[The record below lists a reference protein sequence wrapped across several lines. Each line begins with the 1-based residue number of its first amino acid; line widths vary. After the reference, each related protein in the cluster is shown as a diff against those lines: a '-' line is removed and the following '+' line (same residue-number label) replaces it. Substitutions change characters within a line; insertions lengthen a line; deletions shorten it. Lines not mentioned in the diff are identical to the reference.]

1 MQQCVDMLL
10 QGLEEFD
17 EPAAYYKGNRIVQA
31 NQKFADLFERDIAEF
46 NDLPII
52 DICHNDSMEMIRDF
66 IRRRAHHDVDV
77 PQHYEAA
84 FRTTSR
90 PRVMMTVDVLKLHN
104 TEGAVLAIL
113 HEKG

>member
-17 EPAAYYKGNRIVQA
+17 EPAAFYKGNRILQA

-52 DICHNDSMEMIRDF
+52 DICHNESMEMIQDF
-66 IRRRAHHDVDV
+66 IRRRAHQDTDV
-77 PQHYEAA
+77 PSHYEAA
-84 FRTTSR
+84 FRTASR

-104 TEGAVLAIL
+104 SEGAVLAVL
-113 HEKG
+113 HEKE

>member
-17 EPAAYYKGNRIVQA
+17 EPAAYYKGNKIVQA
-31 NQKFADLFERDIAEF
+31 NQKFADLFERDLAEF

-52 DICHNDSMEMIRDF
+52 DICHNESIEMVKDF
-66 IRRRAHHDVDV
+66 IKRRVHRDVDV
-77 PQHYEAA
+77 PRHYEAA
-84 FRTTSR
+84 FRTSSR
-90 PRVMMTVDVLKLHN
+90 PKVMMTVDVLKLHN
-104 TEGAVLAIL
+104 SEGAILAIL

>member
-17 EPAAYYKGNRIVQA
+17 EPAAYYKGNRIVQT

-46 NDLPII
+46 NNLPII
-52 DICHNDSMEMIRDF
+52 DICHNESIEMIRDF
-66 IRRRAHHDVDV
+66 IRRHAHHDVDV
-77 PQHYEAA
+77 PTHYEAA
-84 FRTTSR
+84 FRTKTR
-90 PRVMMTVDVLKLHN
+90 PKVMMTVDVLKLHN
-104 TEGAVLAIL
+104 TEGAVLTIL

>member
-10 QGLEEFD
+10 QGLEKFD
-17 EPAAYYKGNRIVQA
+17 EPAAFYKGNRIVQA

-52 DICHNDSMEMIRDF
+52 DICHNESIEMIQDF

-77 PQHYEAA
+77 PMHYEAA
-84 FRTTSR
+84 FRTTNR
-90 PRVMMTVDVLKLHN
+90 ARVMMTVDVLKLHS
-104 TEGAVLAIL
+104 TEGAVLTIL
-113 HEKG
+113 HEKD

>member
-10 QGLEEFD
+10 QGLEKFD
-17 EPAAYYKGNRIVQA
+17 EPAAFYKGNRIVQA

-52 DICHNDSMEMIRDF
+52 DICHNESI
-66 IRRRAHHDVDV
+66 
-77 PQHYEAA
+77 EAA
-84 FRTTSR
+84 FRTSSR
-90 PRVMMTVDVLKLHN
+90 PKVVMTVDVLKLQS

-113 HEKG
+113 HEKE

>member
-1 MQQCVDMLL
+1 MLL

-17 EPAAYYKGNRIVQA
+17 EPAAFYRGNKIVQA

-52 DICHNDSMEMIRDF
+52 DICHNESIEMVRDF
-66 IRRRAHHDVDV
+66 IRRRAHQDTDV
-77 PQHYEAA
+77 PKHYEAA
-84 FRTTSR
+84 FRTARR
-90 PRVMMTVDVLKLHN
+90 PRVMMTVDVLKLQN

>member
-10 QGLEEFD
+10 QGLEEFE

-52 DICHNDSMEMIRDF
+52 DICHNESMEMIRDF
-66 IRRRAHHDVDV
+66 IRRRAHQDVDV

-84 FRTTSR
+84 FRTSSR
-90 PRVMMTVDVLKLHN
+90 PKVMMTVDVLKLHN

-113 HEKG
+113 HEKA

>member
-1 MQQCVDMLL
+1 MLL
-10 QGLEEFD
+10 QGLEEFE
-17 EPAAYYKGNRIVQA
+17 EPAAYYQGNRIVQA

-52 DICHNDSMEMIRDF
+52 DIYHNDSIEMVQDF
-66 IRRRAHHDVDV
+66 IRRRAHRDVDV
-77 PQHYEAA
+77 PKHYEAA
-84 FRTTSR
+84 FRTASR

-113 HEKG
+113 HEKD

>member
-17 EPAAYYKGNRIVQA
+17 EPAAYYQGNRIVQA

-52 DICHNDSMEMIRDF
+52 DICHNESIEMIRDF
-66 IRRRAHHDVDV
+66 IKRRAHRDTDV
-77 PQHYEAA
+77 PRHYEAA
-84 FRTTSR
+84 FRTSSR
-90 PRVMMTVDVLKLHN
+90 PRVMMTVDVLRLHN

-113 HEKG
+113 HEKR

>member
-10 QGLEEFD
+10 QGLEEFE
-17 EPAAYYKGNRIVQA
+17 EPAAYYQGNRIVQA

-52 DICHNDSMEMIRDF
+52 DIYHNDSIEMVQDF
-66 IRRRAHHDVDV
+66 IRRRAHRDVDV
-77 PQHYEAA
+77 PKHYEAA
-84 FRTTSR
+84 FRTASR

-113 HEKG
+113 HEKD

>member
-1 MQQCVDMLL
+1 MLL
-10 QGLEEFD
+10 QGLEEFE

-52 DICHNDSMEMIRDF
+52 DICHNESIEMIRDF
-66 IRRRAHHDVDV
+66 IKRRAHRDVDV
-77 PQHYEAA
+77 PMHYEAA
-84 FRTTSR
+84 FRTTNR
-90 PRVMMTVDVLKLHN
+90 PRVIMTVDVLKLHN

-113 HEKG
+113 HEKA

>member
-1 MQQCVDMLL
+1 MLL

-17 EPAAYYKGNRIVQA
+17 EPAAYYRGNRIVQA

-52 DICHNDSMEMIRDF
+52 DICHNESMEMIRDF
-66 IRRRAHHDVDV
+66 IKRRAHNDVDV

-84 FRTTSR
+84 FRTGSR
-90 PRVMMTVDVLKLHN
+90 PRVMMTVDVLRLHN

-113 HEKG
+113 HEKA

>member
-17 EPAAYYKGNRIVQA
+17 EPAAYYKGNRIVQT

-46 NDLPII
+46 NNLPII
-52 DICHNDSMEMIRDF
+52 DICHNESIEMIRDF

-77 PQHYEAA
+77 PMHYEAA
-84 FRTTSR
+84 FRTKTR
-90 PRVMMTVDVLKLHN
+90 PKVMMTVDVLKLHN
-104 TEGAVLAIL
+104 TEGAVLTIL

>member
-10 QGLEEFD
+10 QGLEKFD
-17 EPAAYYKGNRIVQA
+17 EPAAFYKGNRIVQA
-31 NQKFADLFERDIAEF
+31 NQKFAELFERDIAEF

-52 DICHNDSMEMIRDF
+52 DICHNESIEMIQDF

-77 PQHYEAA
+77 PMHYEAA
-84 FRTTSR
+84 FRTTNR
-90 PRVMMTVDVLKLHN
+90 PRVVMTVNVLKLHN

>member
-10 QGLEEFD
+10 QGLEEFE

-52 DICHNDSMEMIRDF
+52 DICHNESIEMIRDF
-66 IRRRAHHDVDV
+66 IRRRAHNDVDV
-77 PQHYEAA
+77 PMHYEAA
-84 FRTTSR
+84 FRTTNR

-113 HEKG
+113 HEKA

>member
-1 MQQCVDMLL
+1 MQQCVDKLL

-17 EPAAYYKGNRIVQA
+17 EPAAFYKGNRIVQA
-31 NQKFADLFERDIAEF
+31 NQKFAELFERDIAEF
-46 NDLPII
+46 KDLPII
-52 DICHNDSMEMIRDF
+52 DICHNESIEMIRDF
-66 IRRRAHHDVDV
+66 IRRRARKDVDV

-90 PRVMMTVDVLKLHN
+90 SKVMMIVDVLKLHN
-104 TEGAVLAIL
+104 TEGGVLAIL

>member
-1 MQQCVDMLL
+1 MLL

-52 DICHNDSMEMIRDF
+52 DICHNESIEMVRDF
-66 IRRRAHHDVDV
+66 IKRRAHRDVDL
-77 PQHYEAA
+77 PRHYEAA
-84 FRTTSR
+84 FRTSSR
-90 PRVMMTVDVLKLHN
+90 PRVMMTVDVLRLHN
-104 TEGAVLAIL
+104 TDGAVLAIL

>member
-1 MQQCVDMLL
+1 MLL

-17 EPAAYYKGNRIVQA
+17 EPAAFYRGNKIVQA

-52 DICHNDSMEMIRDF
+52 DICHNESIEMVRDF
-66 IRRRAHHDVDV
+66 IRRRAHQDTDV
-77 PQHYEAA
+77 PKHYEAA
-84 FRTTSR
+84 FRTASR
-90 PRVMMTVDVLKLHN
+90 PRVMMTVDVLKLQN

>member
-10 QGLEEFD
+10 QGLEKFD
-17 EPAAYYKGNRIVQA
+17 EPAAFYKGSKIVQA

-52 DICHNDSMEMIRDF
+52 DICHNESIEMIQDF
-66 IRRRAHHDVDV
+66 IRRRAHNDTDL
-77 PQHYEAA
+77 PRHYEAA

-90 PRVMMTVDVLKLHN
+90 SKVVMTVDVLKLQN